1 MAENDGA
8 TADAGT
14 NNTDPQADKPEAPR
28 TFSQDEVNRVIADR
42 LARERAKYSDY
53 ESLSERAQAAED
65 AQARADEAS
74 ARAEAAEAAARRGEI
89 AAAKGIPPALL
100 VGPQDASA
108 EALEAYADA
117 LADWR
122 GSAPVSRPGSSAL
135 SAVTGAPVQG
145 GAADAFADFF
155 RTNLS

>member
-14 NNTDPQADKPEAPR
+14 ENTNSAPTPEAPR

-53 ESLSERAQAAED
+53 DDISARAKAADE
-65 AQARADEAS
+65 AQARADEAQ

-89 AAAKGIPPALL
+89 AASKGIPPALL
-100 VGPQDASA
+100 AGPQDGTA

-117 LADWR
+117 LAEWR
-122 GSAPVSRPGSSAL
+122 GSNPVSRPSSSAFGN
-135 SAVTGAPVQG
+135 VTGAPVKG

-155 RTNLS
+155 RSNLS

>member
-14 NNTDPQADKPEAPR
+14 ENTNSTPTPEAPR

-53 ESLSERAQAAED
+53 ESISERARAADE

-89 AAAKGIPPALL
+89 AASKGIPPALL
-100 VGPQDASA
+100 AGPQDGSA
-108 EALEAYADA
+108 EALEAFAEA

-122 GSAPVSRPGSSAL
+122 GSASTGRPSSSAL
-135 SAVTGAPVQG
+135 GNVTGAPVKG